1 MRGILALSGE
11 LLAKVLLVEDNSDL
25 AERLSAWL
33 RAENYFVDVSADGES
48 ALENLKF
55 YKYDIVILDWELP
68 GSIKGIDVCKQFRS
82 EGGNTPIIM
91 LTGRGNVN
99 DKECGLDS
107 GCDDYLTKPFEPREL
122 AARMRSLLRRP
133 TSFTGTILTA
143 GAITLEIDTAMV
155 RKNGAVIQLLP
166 LEYKLLEFLLR
177 HQGQPFSPES
187 LLDRVWGSNSDAS
200 IDAVRTCVK
209 TLRRKIADQDGSSV
223 LRTVHGVGY
232 KLAP

>member
-1 MRGILALSGE
+1 M
-11 LLAKVLLVEDNSDL
+11 AKVLLVEDNSDL
-25 AERLSAWL
+25 AEQLAGWL
-33 RAENYFVDVSADGES
+33 RNENYFVDVSGTGDS

-55 YKYDIVILDWELP
+55 YKYDVIILDWELP
-68 GSIKGIDVCKQFRS
+68 GQIKGIDVCRRFRS
-82 EGGNTPIIM
+82 EGGQTPIIM
-91 LTGRGNVN
+91 LTGRSKVD

-133 TSFTGTILTA
+133 TTFTGTVLTA
-143 GAITLEIDTAMV
+143 GPISLETDTATV
-155 RKNGAVIQLLP
+155 RKNGVAVQLLP

-177 HQGQPFSPES
+177 HQGQPFSPEA
-187 LLDRVWGSNSDAS
+187 LLDRVWGSDSDAS

-209 TLRRKIADQDGSSV
+209 TLRRKIGEQDGSSV

-232 KLAP
+232 KLSP

>member
-1 MRGILALSGE
+1 MAVNFVRRGLV
-11 LLAKVLLVEDNSDL
+11 AKVLLVEDNADL
-25 AERLSAWL
+25 ASQLSSWL
-33 RAENYFVDVSADGES
+33 RNENYYVDVCADGSS

-68 GSIKGIDVCKQFRS
+68 GQIKGVDVCRQFRS
-82 EGGNTPIIM
+82 DGGQTPVIM
-91 LTGRGNVN
+91 LTGRSKLD
-99 DKECGLDS
+99 DKERGLDAGS
-107 GCDDYLTKPFEPREL
+107 DDYLTKPFEPREL

-133 TSFTGTILTA
+133 TTYTGTVLTV
-143 GAITLEIDTAMV
+143 GTISLETDTAVV
-155 RKNGAVIQLLP
+155 RKNGTEIQLLP
-166 LEYKLLEFLLR
+166 LEYKLLEFLMR

-187 LLDRVWGSNSDAS
+187 LLDRVWGSDSDAS

-209 TLRRKIADQDGSSV
+209 TLRRKIAGQDGSSI